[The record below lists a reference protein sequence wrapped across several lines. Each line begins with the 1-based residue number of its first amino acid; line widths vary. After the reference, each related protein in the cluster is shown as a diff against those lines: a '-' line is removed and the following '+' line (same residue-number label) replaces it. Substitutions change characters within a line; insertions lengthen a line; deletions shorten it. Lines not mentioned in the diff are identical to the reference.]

1 MTTAPRAAAPLGTGG
16 VGVASAEVRVPGAS
30 EAAGVAG
37 TSVARAGAA
46 RPLLGLS
53 MSRGGQARP

>member
-30 EAAGVAG
+30 EAAGAAGLRVAG
-37 TSVARAGAA
+37 TSVAPAGRRCEAA
-46 RPLLGLS
+46 AGT
-53 MSRGGQARP
+53 

>member
-30 EAAGVAG
+30 EAAGLRVAWHVGGPGRRCEATAG
-37 TSVARAGAA
+37 T
-46 RPLLGLS
+46 
-53 MSRGGQARP
+53 